1 MIVFRQTAAVSPST
15 GVSAVC
21 SRASAAVL
29 ASEAAADAV
38 GPSCPAVDFR
48 EQVEAIG
55 KQR

>member
-1 MIVFRQTAAVSPST
+1 MFRQAAAVSPST